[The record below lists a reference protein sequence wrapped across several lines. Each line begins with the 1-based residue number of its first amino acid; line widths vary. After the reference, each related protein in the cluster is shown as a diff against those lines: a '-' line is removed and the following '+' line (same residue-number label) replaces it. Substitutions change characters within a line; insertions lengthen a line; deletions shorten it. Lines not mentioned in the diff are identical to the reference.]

1 MALDERR
8 SSSDELGGTAA
19 EPRVEGEVAPGFEAV
34 REAFADNLRAR
45 GELGA
50 AFAVTLDGQPVVD
63 LWGGLADGERGRPWQ
78 ADTLQVIFSGTK
90 GLIALCLLMLADREA
105 LDLDAPV
112 ARYWPQFAANGKGAI
127 RVSEVASHQAG
138 LPALREPVTTD
149 EILDGGRMAE
159 LLAAQPVEPDRRAVY
174 AYHPLTFGWLCGELI
189 RRVDGRAAGRFFAEE
204 VAAPLGLEIWI
215 GLPPRLEGRV
225 SRLAQSPDWGSRVD
239 EAAVARDDLLDRIR
253 NNPPLFAAGAIPWN
267 APAWHA
273 AEIPGAGGIATA
285 RSLAR
290 LYGCLARGGEL
301 DGVRLLRRQ
310 TLERGRELLS
320 RRWDPL
326 GDAEQAYGLGFE
338 LQTAARP
345 LGPAPD
351 AFGHRGAGG
360 SVHCAWPSLRLGASY
375 AMNLMRDDHVVDPR
389 AAALLEAVHRAAT
402 RLAGRA

>member
-1 MALDERR
+1 MALHERR
-8 SSSDELGGTAA
+8 PSSEKHGGTAA
-19 EPRVEGEVAPGFEAV
+19 EPRVEGAVAPGFEAV

-90 GLIALCLLMLADREA
+90 GLVALCLLMLADREA

-112 ARYWPQFAANGKGAI
+112 ARYWPEFAAAGKGAI
-127 RVSEVASHQAG
+127 RVSDVASHQAG

-149 EILDGGRMAE
+149 EILDGRRMAE
-159 LLAAQPVEPDRRAVY
+159 LLAAQPVEPDRRAAY

-189 RRVDGRAAGRFFAEE
+189 RRVDGREVGRFLAEE
-204 VAAPLGLEIWI
+204 VAAPLGLEVWI

-225 SRLAQSPDWGSRVD
+225 SRLAQSPAWGSRVD
-239 EAAVARDDLLDRIR
+239 EAAVARDELLDRVR

-273 AEIPGAGGIATA
+273 AQIPGAGGIATA

-301 DGVRLLRRQ
+301 DGVRLLRAE
-310 TLERGRELLS
+310 TLERGRRLLS

-326 GDAEQAYGLGFE
+326 GEAEQAFGVGFE
-338 LQTAARP
+338 LQTAAGQ
-345 LGPAPD
+345 LGPPPD

-360 SVHCAWPSLRLGASY
+360 SVHCAWPSLRIGLSY
-375 AMNLMRDDHVVDPR
+375 AMNLMRDDDAVDPR
-389 AAALLEAVHRAAT
+389 AAALLEATHRAAA
-402 RLAGRA
+402 RLAEGS